1 MKKENRT
8 FEAIFVDLGE
18 RFNTVIV
25 MALRSGAH
33 RDSYSRGTQTKEIGT
48 WFWRYVEFFEDHK
61 QMNQLHMKFWSVCL
75 WSGACYGMTCQLSR
89 SPKTLRSR
97 VGVCASGKN
106 KELLMKGYREG

>member
-33 RDSYSRGTQTKEIGT
+33 RDSYSRGTQTKENWDMVLALCGILRGSQADEPASHEVLV
-48 WFWRYVEFFEDHK
+48 RVSVE
-61 QMNQLHMKFWSVCL
+61 WSVL
-75 WSGACYGMTCQLSR
+75 RHDLSVE
-89 SPKTLRSR
+89 PKPKDPEVKGRR
-97 VGVCASGKN
+97 VCIRKKQGTTDERV
-106 KELLMKGYREG
+106 